1 MDPELPE
8 LPELPPDLAT
18 AALLGGVMGR
28 LFAAYDW
35 GSHPLGPPSTWSDEL
50 RAVVAVGLTSRFPIV
65 LWLGADDL
73 FLVYNDA
80 YMIGPLGEKHPAALG
95 MRGRDVWWDIWDR
108 IEPMLAGVTETG
120 EATWSSDLMLPIV
133 TAGQPQ
139 ERYFTFSYGP
149 IITAGGDVDGVFCA
163 VTETTE
169 RVLGQRRLRILN
181 TVGSALMEARTAQD
195 AARAVVEACAAHDG
209 DLPFLAVYVKD
220 PDARESSL
228 SRCTPRVTGLLPR
241 SLEAL
246 LPPASAEAASCS
258 GMLLVTGLGAS
269 LPPLASV
276 FDAGACPEQALVLP
290 VSDSA
295 HGEGVPMGAVVI
307 GLNPRQPL
315 DDQYRGFCR
324 LLADQLSAAFAT
336 ATSYQ
341 RERERADLLAE
352 LDRAKTV
359 FLTNVSHEFRTPLT
373 LLLGPL
379 DDALAEM
386 RQIPGESAQADRLRT
401 ARRNA
406 QRLLRLVNSLLDFS
420 RAEAGKAAPVRTL
433 LDLGALTAQIAS
445 SFTELCDQAG
455 VELVIRCDHVIAD
468 VDVGM
473 WETVVLNLLSNA
485 VKFTFAG
492 TITVRVAEIED
503 KAVSL
508 RVSDTGTGIAGADI
522 GKLFDRF
529 YRAGNN
535 RGRSVEGSGIGLSL
549 VRGLVELHEGTVELT
564 SELDEGTTVTVRLPP
579 VTEDERT
586 VRGVTALPAP
596 RSGSDNPFVAE
607 ALQWL
612 GHDED
617 TPDRFDDLTVSPME
631 APRGLILIADDNA
644 DMRAHL
650 KRILSARWDT
660 VAFGDGAAAL
670 RGVRLH
676 RPDVIVTDVMM
687 PALDGFAFVTAIRA
701 DPQLASIPVL
711 MLSARAGE
719 EAAGEGFA
727 SGADD
732 YLPKPFR
739 SADLLDRVAA
749 RIAAADRERVEREW
763 NEDQTRQATARA
775 ETSGRLSEATSIE
788 DVLHALLAAPG
799 SSLRAG
805 AAALALPDHELGQI
819 RIHYA
824 GAVPAELRDRY
835 HTVALDAPIPLTDVI
850 RSGEPMIITD
860 TATSAERYRV
870 LARDTE
876 GSVRAALVHP
886 LKDAAGSVQGAM
898 AFLWPEPRSF
908 ASSEVDTF
916 TGLAATAWTAVD
928 RVRSAERERRIA
940 TDFQDQ
946 LLDLDRRSPAAVVSA
961 LYEPAAEA
969 MRVGGDWYLVTP
981 LDDPARVAVSVGDV
995 VGHGLSAA
1003 TVMSKLRSATTV
1015 SALSEPDPHSVLE
1028 LLQKYASAVPGAAC
1042 STVGYAVVD
1051 SRAHTISY
1059 ACAGHPYPLLIPP
1072 TGAPRYLDQGRC
1084 PPLATLTPHE
1094 PGPVD
1099 LAEFPPGSLLIMY
1112 TDGLIERREE
1122 PLDDGFA
1129 RLATAAGLYRDLP
1142 VGSICAELLRA
1153 LAPQGGYTDDV
1164 AVLAL
1169 RPSGITPSSFVT
1181 AFPAATTHVPDL
1193 RHRLRAWLVG
1203 LGMTETLQHDVLLA
1217 VGEAVGNAIEHG
1229 SASNSA
1235 NIISV
1240 EAFADEEMVSTTVSD
1255 PGSWSGDSSASRRE
1269 ATRGRG
1275 LTLINGLSE
1284 HVQTVRSS
1292 RGTRVTM
1299 HHRRSPGP
1307 GAHSTSRG
1315 ATP

>member
-1 MDPELPE
+1 MDPELTEFPG
-8 LPELPPDLAT
+8 LPPDLAT
-18 AALLGGVMGR
+18 AALLGGETGR

-35 GSHPLGPPSTWSDEL
+35 SSHPLGPPSTWSDEL

-65 LWLGADDL
+65 LCLGAEDL

-80 YMIGPLGEKHPAALG
+80 NIAPLGEKHPAALG
-95 MRGRDVWWDIWDR
+95 RRGRDVWWDIWGS
-108 IEPMLAGVTETG
+108 IEPMLAGVIETG
-120 EATWSSDLMLPIV
+120 EATWSSDLLLPIV
-133 TAGQPQ
+133 TAGRPQ

-149 IITAGGDVDGVFCA
+149 IVTAAGDVDGVFCA

-169 RVLGQRRLRILN
+169 RVLGQRRLHILN
-181 TVGSALMEARTAQD
+181 TVGTALMEARTAQD
-195 AARAVVEACAAHDG
+195 AARAVVEACAAHDR
-209 DLPFLAVYVKD
+209 DLPFLAVYVED
-220 PDARESSL
+220 PDARVSRL
-228 SRCTPRVTGLLPR
+228 SRCTPLVAGLLPP
-241 SLEAL
+241 SLEDL
-246 LPPASAEAASCS
+246 LPPAPAEASGS
-258 GMLLVTGLGAS
+258 GMPLVEGLGTA
-269 LPPLASV
+269 LPSLASV
-276 FDAGACPEQALVLP
+276 FDAGSCPERALVLP

-295 HGEGVPMGAVVI
+295 QGDGVPVGSVVI

-336 ATSYQ
+336 AASYQ

-352 LDRAKTV
+352 LDRSKTV

-379 DDALAEM
+379 DDALE
-386 RQIPGESAQADRLRT
+386 QIPGESVQADRLRT

-406 QRLLRLVNSLLDFS
+406 QRLLRLVNSLLDFA
-420 RAEAGKAAPVRTL
+420 RAEAGQAAPARTL
-433 LDLGALTAQIAS
+433 VDLGSLTAQIAS
-445 SFTELCDQAG
+445 SFTELCAQAG

-492 TITVRVAEIED
+492 TITVRVAEVED

-508 RVSDTGTGIAGADI
+508 SVSDTGTGIDGADI

-529 YRAGNN
+529 YRAGNSL
-535 RGRSVEGSGIGLSL
+535 GRSVEGSGIGLSL

-564 SELDEGTTVTVRLPP
+564 SELGVGTTVTVRLPP
-579 VTEDERT
+579 VTEDDRM

-596 RSGSDNPFVAE
+596 RSDSDNPFVAE
-607 ALQWL
+607 ASQWL

-617 TPDRFDDLTVSPME
+617 TPESLDGRTGPGTDVPT
-631 APRGLILIADDNA
+631 RGLVLIADDNA

-650 KRILSARWDT
+650 RRILSARWDT

-670 RGVRLH
+670 RGAREH

-687 PALDGFAFVTAIRA
+687 PALDGFAFVTAVRA

-727 SGADD
+727 SGVDD

-739 SADLLDRVAA
+739 SADLVDRVAA
-749 RIAAADRERVEREW
+749 RITAADRERVERERS
-763 NEDQTRQATARA
+763 EDRTRRATARA
-775 ETSGRLSEATSIE
+775 ETSGRLSAATSIE
-788 DVLHALLAAPG
+788 DILRALLAAPG
-799 SSLRAG
+799 SSSRAG

-860 TATSAERYRV
+860 TAAADARYRV
-870 LARDTE
+870 LARDAE
-876 GSVRAALVHP
+876 SSVGAALVHP
-886 LKDAAGSVQGAM
+886 LKDAAGSVQGAV

-908 ASSEVDTF
+908 GPADVATF
-916 TGLAATAWTAVD
+916 TALAATAWAAVD
-928 RVRSAERERRIA
+928 RVRGAERERRIA

-1015 SALSEPDPHSVLE
+1015 SALSAADPHSVLG
-1028 LLQKYASAVPGAAC
+1028 LLQKYASTVPGAAC

-1051 SRAHTISY
+1051 SRARTVSY
-1059 ACAGHPYPLLIPP
+1059 ACAGHPYPLLVPP

-1084 PPLATLTPHE
+1084 PPLAAFTSRESCP
-1094 PGPVD
+1094 PD

-1112 TDGLIERREE
+1112 TDGLIERRGEA
-1122 PLDDGFA
+1122 LDDGFA
-1129 RLATAAGLYRDLP
+1129 RLAAAAGRYRDLP
-1142 VGSICAELLRA
+1142 VDSICAELLGA
-1153 LAPQGGYTDDV
+1153 LAPRGGYTDDV

-1169 RPSGITPSSFVT
+1169 RPSGTTPSSFVT
-1181 AFPAATTHVPDL
+1181 AIPAATTHVPDL
-1193 RHRLRAWLVG
+1193 RHRLRAWLTG
-1203 LGMTETLQHDVLLA
+1203 LGMPEMLQHDVLLA

-1229 SASNSA
+1229 SAPNSA
-1235 NIISV
+1235 NTISV

-1299 HHRRSPGP
+1299 HHRRSPAP
-1307 GAHSTSRG
+1307 GAHATSRG